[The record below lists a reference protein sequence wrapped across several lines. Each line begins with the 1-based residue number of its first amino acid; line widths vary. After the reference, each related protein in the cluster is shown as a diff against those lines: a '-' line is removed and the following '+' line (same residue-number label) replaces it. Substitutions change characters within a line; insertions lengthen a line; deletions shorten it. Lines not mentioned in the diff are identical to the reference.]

1 MYVRAITGW
10 LSRPARFPSFSAS
23 RSDFLAASK
32 SAVSKSSMA
41 FLFSW
46 TSLSMTPGSCAADQ
60 RATPVTTRNAT
71 TANHAEPPR
80 KAPCAEWVWG
90 ERLMRSVPSFIQSFS
105 RTARGG
111 VECAPCLLLDDDEF
125 HPPVLFSA
133 GGV

>member
-1 MYVRAITGW
+1 
-10 LSRPARFPSFSAS
+10 
-23 RSDFLAASK
+23 
-32 SAVSKSSMA
+32 MA

-90 ERLMRSVPSFIQSFS
+90 ERLMRSVPSFIHSFS

-133 GGV
+133 GGGPIGLDGLIGSVPDGFQPLAGHAQADQVLLHGLGARLG